1 MDGNQTATK
10 TANTMMNVELPAHTP
25 EAFRRHR
32 GGRLLLALALLV
44 QLVSLGCATVHRN
57 SPQRQDRGKAFSATV
72 SLHGRPFDLHFAV
85 PVHSVAPDILVLYA
99 SGDGGWFGAAVDM
112 FAQFGRDGYYA
123 AGFSSRAFLNL
134 ERSTGELINRGQI
147 ADEYRQIIAQ
157 ARTAL
162 GLATSTR
169 TVLTGWSRGAAFAVL
184 VGADRNL
191 QPELAGVI
199 AIGLPDEEELQ
210 VRSDSD
216 DTRIEGEVAK
226 TTHRMR
232 YDTYR
237 LIPTLEA
244 MPCAVI
250 QSTRD
255 DYLPAGEARRLFG
268 PDTAVRRL
276 YAVDARNHRFSGGN
290 AQFGVALGDALQ
302 WVVAHSYSM
311 IARDVRP

>member
-1 MDGNQTATK
+1 MDRNQTATK
-10 TANTMMNVELPAHTP
+10 TANTMMNVEFPAHTP

-72 SLHGRPFDLHFAV
+72 PLHGRPFDLHFAV

-112 FAQFGRDGYYA
+112 FAQFGREGYYA
-123 AGFSSRAFLNL
+123 VGFSSRAFLNL
-134 ERSTGELINRGQI
+134 ERSTGELINGGQI
-147 ADEYRQIIAQ
+147 ADEYRQIIGQ
-157 ARTAL
+157 ARTML
-162 GLATSTR
+162 GLTASTR
-169 TVLTGWSRGAAFAVL
+169 AVLTGWSRGAAFAVL
-184 VGADRNL
+184 VGAHRSL

-199 AIGLPDEEELQ
+199 AIGLPDEEELR

-216 DTRIEGEVAK
+216 DTRNEGEVAK

-232 YDTYR
+232 FDTYG
-237 LIPTLEA
+237 LIPTLDA

-255 DYLPAGEARRLFG
+255 DYLPAEHARRLFG
-268 PDTAVRRL
+268 PDSATRRL

-290 AQFGVALGDALQ
+290 LQFIVALRDALQ
-302 WVVAHSYSM
+302 WVVAHSHST
-311 IARDVRP
+311 IAKDVEK